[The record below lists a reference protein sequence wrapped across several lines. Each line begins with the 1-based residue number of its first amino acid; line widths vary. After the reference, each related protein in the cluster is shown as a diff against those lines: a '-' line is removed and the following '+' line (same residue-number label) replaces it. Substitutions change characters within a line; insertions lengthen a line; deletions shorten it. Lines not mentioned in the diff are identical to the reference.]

1 MTGDIKMTRQTEREN
16 ISEARRR
23 QRREKL
29 AVLTEQR
36 DDLIAEID
44 QLFEE
49 VMAGKKTAERVGRV
63 SPVKDFQ

>member
-1 MTGDIKMTRQTEREN
+1 MTRQTEREN

-63 SPVKDFQ
+63 SPDV

>member
-16 ISEARRR
+16 VSEARRR

-49 VMAGKKTAERVGRV
+49 SLMTL
-63 SPVKDFQ
+63 P